1 MFWGLSSLWKRP
13 YIPRGATVA
22 ANHCRRRSLKQQ
34 SPQSSTL
41 RAFIYSKEV
50 YLCPKWRQKRRQV
63 KTFDFING
71 TTSSKVEGES
81 FGLHAT
87 KSEEEKVR
95 NLEDPIDEASK
106 ASEGVSHHD
115 KSLGFSTPLSR
126 SNGRLSPLPTN
137 LHDFHLHRLQT
148 PHLCATDQNTCC
160 TNTLTSHL
168 AHNSIQNV
176 TFVDNH

>member
-1 MFWGLSSLWKRP
+1 MSKVTPEEETSQNLRLYKWHYFKQG
-13 YIPRGATVA
+13 
-22 ANHCRRRSLKQQ
+22 RRR
-34 SPQSSTL
+34 
-41 RAFIYSKEV
+41 
-50 YLCPKWRQKRRQV
+50 
-63 KTFDFING
+63 
-71 TTSSKVEGES
+71 ES

-87 KSEEEKVR
+87 KSEEEEVR

-137 LHDFHLHRLQT
+137 LHDLHFHRLQT